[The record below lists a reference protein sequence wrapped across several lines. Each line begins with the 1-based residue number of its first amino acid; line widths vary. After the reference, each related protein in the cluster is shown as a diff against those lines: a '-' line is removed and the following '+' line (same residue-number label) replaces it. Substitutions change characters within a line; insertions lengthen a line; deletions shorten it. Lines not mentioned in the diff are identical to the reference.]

1 MKFSLATIALI
12 EAAKNGK
19 GGKHGGVDM
28 SNDRFNWKVPKCIA
42 NPETC
47 VKSQKFSAQS
57 GSITI
62 DQSNYKSFENSMFQ
76 INVGPDRRVFL
87 KFDRDHKFGIEWHA
101 QCGYDKLHIFKGN
114 ADEFDENNRIAR
126 FCGPKNGKKPFDG
139 AYKLKPAKGVMPMWD
154 TRFNTRS
161 SEVIVAVDF
170 DQDFDGYSGF
180 TLDWTSE
187 VVTMPDY
194 SSFDE
199 TTEWAKDTILS
210 HLDFFDWATE
220 KGPAPLKNSVKTY
233 FKNVKARAEKTN
245 LSCNKNFGDNVSVS
259 TRGLFE
265 ATFDMESTPA
275 TVKAILG
282 AMTDLMAE
290 YLSDCPAG
298 QSASWSK
305 KEQRILQKLKKNLA

>member
-57 GSITI
+57 GSITV

-170 DQDFDGYSGF
+170 DQ
-180 TLDWTSE
+180 
-187 VVTMPDY
+187 
-194 SSFDE
+194 
-199 TTEWAKDTILS
+199 
-210 HLDFFDWATE
+210 
-220 KGPAPLKNSVKTY
+220 GP
-233 FKNVKARAEKTN
+233 R
-245 LSCNKNFGDNVSVS
+245 
-259 TRGLFE
+259 
-265 ATFDMESTPA
+265 
-275 TVKAILG
+275 
-282 AMTDLMAE
+282 
-290 YLSDCPAG
+290 
-298 QSASWSK
+298 
-305 KEQRILQKLKKNLA
+305 